1 MERMFKGRGGGDW
14 VLFEHVAVH
23 VFFDLLHECVCI
35 LAYSDSGLM
44 YAYMG
49 HAISYL
55 GHAISYLGRVILYL
69 GRRWKYILWVNT
81 ITYTMMD
88 CTITCRTRP
97 WFGSIL
103 HVITNNPCVEMIG
116 KYA

>member
-55 GHAISYLGRVILYL
+55 GRVILYL

-81 ITYTMMD
+81 ITYTTMD

-103 HVITNNPCVEMIG
+103 HVITNNPCVEMFG